1 MKEITKIQ
9 NRNLFIQFNLN
20 EIKNDE
26 RIIIKF
32 ERLNSAFRE
41 KKIFYSEL
49 EKIELNESAYMT
61 SDKCINKIKE
71 DKIIFNC
78 NYSEY
83 KVSKMKFLIFV
94 NYESNI
100 KISNFKE
107 TNENKKPEFNF
118 IPLLI
123 IVSVIIISIIVLL
136 IIRKPKKNVFDN
148 SFNEF
153 EGLLRDK

>member
-1 MKEITKIQ
+1 
-9 NRNLFIQFNLN
+9 
-20 EIKNDE
+20 
-26 RIIIKF
+26 
-32 ERLNSAFRE
+32 
-41 KKIFYSEL
+41 
-49 EKIELNESAYMT
+49 MT

-83 KVSKMKFLIFV
+83 EVSKMKFLIFV

-100 KISNFKE
+100 KKISNFKE
-107 TNENKKPEFNF
+107 TKENKKPEFNF
-118 IPLLI
+118 ILLLI

-148 SFNEF
+148 TFNEI
-153 EGLLRDK
+153 EGLLPNK